1 MVIFFFRKSDKNKH
15 ILNMFFRE
23 LKWQHGKKISE
34 KKNKGRFHWKKEKN
48 KGEILHEKENLK
60 SNEIDFTHKSSTCT
74 GIQKVSTV
82 TILHS

>member
-1 MVIFFFRKSDKNKH
+1 MEKKY
-15 ILNMFFRE
+15 
-23 LKWQHGKKISE
+23 LKKKIKE
-34 KKNKGRFHWKKEKN
+34 DLIHWKKEKN

>member
-1 MVIFFFRKSDKNKH
+1 MEKKY
-15 ILNMFFRE
+15 
-23 LKWQHGKKISE
+23 LKKKI
-34 KKNKGRFHWKKEKN
+34 KEDFIGKRKKN

>member
-1 MVIFFFRKSDKNKH
+1 MTT
-15 ILNMFFRE
+15 
-23 LKWQHGKKISE
+23 WKKISE

-82 TILHS
+82 TILHSYIILILQYNNVQNI

>member
-1 MVIFFFRKSDKNKH
+1 MEKKY
-15 ILNMFFRE
+15 
-23 LKWQHGKKISE
+23 LKKKI
-34 KKNKGRFHWKKEKN
+34 KEDFIGKRKKN

-82 TILHS
+82 TILHSYIILILQYNNVQNI

>member
-1 MVIFFFRKSDKNKH
+1 M
-15 ILNMFFRE
+15 
-23 LKWQHGKKISE
+23 E
-34 KKNKGRFHWKKEKN
+34 KKNLKKKIKEDFIGKRKKN